1 MWDRLRSVNNT
12 VWFLLL
18 AMLIFLGWNMY
29 VRQAQTTKIS
39 YSAFVQQVKQGN
51 VDSVTVQGDE
61 IEGSL
66 KQQAKLPTETGQAEQ
81 YEYFITYLPSFG
93 HDKLMDLLDEHEVE
107 VKTLPQSDPAFW
119 YFLISFLPLILIL
132 WIGFVQ
138 YKRMQGQG
146 GGGLF
151 NIGKSQAKMYQQSE
165 EQTTFDDVA
174 GAAGA
179 KTELQ
184 EIVSYLKEP
193 QKVLDMGGEIPKG
206 VMLVGPPGNGKTLL
220 ARAVAG
226 EAHAPF
232 FTITGSDFM
241 EMFVGVGAKRVRSLF
256 EDAKKNAPSIIFID
270 EIDAIGRRRGAG
282 LGGGHDEREQTLNQ
296 LLSELDGFEKNESV
310 IVMTA
315 TNRPDI
321 LDPAL
326 MRPGRFDRRIV
337 VDLPSTKERREILDI
352 YAKNKS
358 IAEDIDLDSL
368 ARSTP
373 GFSGADLKNIL
384 NEAALLAARQGKG
397 SIDNEVMEEAKD
409 KILMGL
415 VRQGLALTDDEK
427 QLVAYHESGHALV
440 GASLPNADPVHK
452 VSIVPRSKAMGV
464 TQQLP
469 EREKYIYRKEYL
481 LDRLAVM
488 LGGRC
493 AEEIVFNTTTSG
505 ASNDLQQATKTARQ
519 MVLEW
524 GMSGRFEHMALG
536 GQSEEVFLGQELGK
550 TREYSEST
558 AQEVDAEVER
568 LLKDAFE
575 RAKKILQDSRSGL
588 DRLAQM
594 LVDEEEIPGS
604 AVYNVL
610 QEGS

>member
-18 AMLIFLGWNMY
+18 AMLVILGWNMY

-39 YSAFVQQVKQGN
+39 YSTFVEQVEKGN
-51 VDSVTVQGDE
+51 VASVTVQGDE

-66 KQQAKLPTETGQAEQ
+66 KQEAKLQAGSGQEESYQ
-81 YEYFITYLPSFG
+81 YFVTYLPSFG
-93 HDKLMDLLDEHEVE
+93 HEKLMDLLKEHNVE
-107 VKTLPQSDPAFW
+107 VKALPQSDPAFW
-119 YFLISFLPLILIL
+119 YFLISFLPLLLII
-132 WIGFVQ
+132 WIVFVQ
-138 YKRMQGQG
+138 YKRMQGQS
-146 GGGLF
+146 GGLF

-165 EQTTFDDVA
+165 EQTTFEDVA
-174 GAAGA
+174 GASGA

-184 EIVSYLKEP
+184 EIVSYLKNPE
-193 QKVLDMGGEIPKG
+193 KVLDMGGEIPKG
-206 VMLVGPPGNGKTLL
+206 VMLVGPPGTGKTLL

-226 EAHAPF
+226 EANAPF
-232 FTITGSDFM
+232 FSITGSDFM

-256 EDAKKNAPSIIFID
+256 QDAKKNAPSIIFID
-270 EIDAIGRRRGAG
+270 EMDAIGRRRGAG

-296 LLSELDGFEKNESV
+296 LLSELDGFEKNENV

-326 MRPGRFDRRIV
+326 SRPGRFDRKII
-337 VDLPSTKERREILDI
+337 VDLPNTKERKEILDI
-352 YAKNKS
+352 YAKNKHL
-358 IAEDIDLDSL
+358 AEDVDLESL

-384 NEAALLAARQGKG
+384 NEAALLAAREGKD
-397 SIDNEVMEEAKD
+397 SIDNQVMEEAKD

-415 VRQGLALTDDEK
+415 VRQGLALTEDEK
-427 QLVAYHESGHALV
+427 SLVAYHESGHALV
-440 GASLPNADPVHK
+440 GASLPHADPVHK
-452 VSIVPRSKAMGV
+452 VSIVPRSKSMGV

-568 LLKDAFE
+568 LLKESFE
-575 RAKKILQDSRSGL
+575 RAKKILQDSRAGL
-588 DRLAQM
+588 DKVAQM
-594 LVDEEEIPGS
+594 LIEQEEIPGS
-604 AVYNVL
+604 AVYSVL

>member
-18 AMLIFLGWNMY
+18 AMLVILGWNMY
-29 VRQAQTTKIS
+29 VRQTQTTKIS
-39 YSAFVQQVKQGN
+39 YSTFVGQVEKGN
-51 VDSVTVQGDE
+51 VASVTVQGDE

-66 KQQAKLPTETGQAEQ
+66 QQEAKLQTGTGQEESYQ
-81 YEYFITYLPSFG
+81 YFVTYLPSFG
-93 HDKLMDLLDEHEVE
+93 HDKLMDLLKEHNVE
-107 VKTLPQSDPAFW
+107 VKALPQSDPAFW
-119 YFLISFLPLILIL
+119 YFLISFLPLLLIV

-138 YKRMQGQG
+138 YKRMQGQS
-146 GGGLF
+146 GGLF

-165 EQTTFDDVA
+165 EQTTFEDVA
-174 GAAGA
+174 GASGA

-184 EIVSYLKEP
+184 EIVSYLKNPE
-193 QKVLDMGGEIPKG
+193 KVMDMGGEIPKG
-206 VMLVGPPGNGKTLL
+206 VMLVGPPGTGKTLL

-226 EAHAPF
+226 EANAPF
-232 FTITGSDFM
+232 FSITGSDFM

-256 EDAKKNAPSIIFID
+256 QDAKKNAPSIIFID
-270 EIDAIGRRRGAG
+270 EMDAIGRRRGAG

-296 LLSELDGFEKNESV
+296 LLSELDGFEKNENV

-326 MRPGRFDRRIV
+326 SRPGRFDRRII
-337 VDLPSTKERREILDI
+337 VDLPNTKERKEILDI
-352 YAKNKS
+352 YAKNKHL
-358 IAEDIDLDSL
+358 AEDVDLESL

-384 NEAALLAARQGKG
+384 NESALLAARKGKD

-415 VRQGLALTDDEK
+415 VRQGLALTEDEK
-427 QLVAYHESGHALV
+427 SLVAYHESGHALV
-440 GASLPNADPVHK
+440 GASLPHADPVHK
-452 VSIVPRSKAMGV
+452 VSIVPRSKSMGV

-568 LLKDAFE
+568 LLKESFE
-575 RAKKILQDSRSGL
+575 RAKKILQDSRAGL
-588 DRLAQM
+588 DKVAQM
-594 LVDEEEIPGS
+594 LIEQEEIPGS
-604 AVYNVL
+604 AVYSVL